1 MDGVRFKEVQGRRK
15 WGGGRGRVTPTTPG
29 PAQVRL
35 LGSEEGNETKL
46 YGALIVAINALT

>member
-1 MDGVRFKEVQGRRK
+1 MEYDSRRSRAVGSGDAGVGAELYPSPLPQL
-15 WGGGRGRVTPTTPG
+15 
-29 PAQVRL
+29 RL